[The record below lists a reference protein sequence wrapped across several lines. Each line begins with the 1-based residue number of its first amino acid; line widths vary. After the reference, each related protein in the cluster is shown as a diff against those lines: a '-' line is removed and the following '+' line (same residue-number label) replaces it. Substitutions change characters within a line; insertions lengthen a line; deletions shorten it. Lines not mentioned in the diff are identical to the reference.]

1 MIVFLDFDGVLRRE
15 SASPSCFQKDCLER
29 LESTIRPFEDIEIVI
44 SSTWRIGFSLDE
56 IRSMFSPDIA
66 ARIVDSTPE
75 LENVNR
81 HERFQEIKKY
91 LTEQERDDE
100 TWIAIDD
107 SAELFPADAPLLLTE
122 SDEGFNET
130 CAIEL
135 RLFLWKNR

>member
-15 SASPSCFQKDCLER
+15 SSPPSCFQKDCFER
-29 LESTIRPFEDIEIVI
+29 FESTIRPFEDLEIVI
-44 SSTWRIGFSLDE
+44 SSTWRIGFSLGE

-66 ARIVDSTPE
+66 ERIVGSTPE
-75 LENVNR
+75 LENVKR
-81 HERFQEIKKY
+81 YGRFQEIIKY
-91 LTEQERDDE
+91 LAEQKRDDE

-122 SDEGFNET
+122 SDEGFNEA

-135 RLFLWKNR
+135 RQFLWENR